1 MLQQIFLKVMD
12 MSLTASMIIAV
23 VLVVRIFL
31 KRFPKFI
38 SYMLWSVVLFRLL
51 CPAVLEFEISPVPA
65 LPPVFHEHISE
76 KDTDP
81 IEVPSGGAAVL
92 YTYGETEKE
101 IMSELG
107 QITSI
112 QFFSEGEVKAEEIS
126 WQKLFILF
134 GRYVWISGIGI
145 MLLYCVIS
153 TARIRNKV
161 SASIPF
167 EKNIYITDDII
178 SPFVMGIFNPRIYL
192 PGGLGEKEQEYI
204 ILHEKVHI
212 RRFDYI
218 IKPVAFAALCIHWFN
233 PLAWIAFALF
243 CKDMEMSCDEAV
255 INKMGEDIRADYSV
269 SLLNLSTNPHILRG
283 IPVDFGEGHTKS
295 RIKNLASFR
304 KTKKGISAVL
314 TAGVVILIICLAS
327 TRKAVVAETESDPS
341 LQSGKDQNGQLGQE
355 TQDNDFP
362 EGMVKIGENEILV
375 DYSQEDFTISLTE
388 DQVLFRMGT
397 AGSDVPQEYEDIS
410 PNMLWNPA
418 SYTVPWQSRTITIAV
433 TDSGYRIRLDYQA
446 R

>member
-23 VLVVRIFL
+23 VLIVRIFL

-81 IEVPSGGAAVL
+81 IEGSSGGTAVL
-92 YTYGETEKE
+92 YTD
-101 IMSELG
+101 ELF
-107 QITSI
+107 T
-112 QFFSEGEVKAEEIS
+112 
-126 WQKLFILF
+126 LF
-134 GRYVWISGIGI
+134 GRYVWISEIGV
-145 MLLYCVIS
+145 MFLYCVIS

-167 EKNIYITDDII
+167 EKNIYISDDIV

-192 PGGLGEKEQEYI
+192 PEGLGEKEQEYI

-233 PLAWIAFALF
+233 PLAWIAFVLF

-283 IPVDFGEGHTKS
+283 IPVDFGEGHTKD
-295 RIKNLASFR
+295 RIRNLASFR

-327 TRKAVVAETESDPS
+327 TRKVAVAETESDPS

-397 AGSDVPQEYEDIS
+397 AGSDAPQEYEDIS
-410 PNMLWNPA
+410 LNMLWNPE
-418 SYTVPWQSRTITIAV
+418 SYTVPWQSRIITIAV
-433 TDSGYRIRLDYQA
+433 TDSGYRIRLDYQP
-446 R
+446 RQR

>member
-51 CPAVLEFEISPVPA
+51 CPAVLEFEISLVPA
-65 LPPVFHEHISE
+65 STPVFYEYISE

-81 IEVPSGGAAVL
+81 IEVSSGGAAVL
-92 YTYGETEKE
+92 Y
-101 IMSELG
+101 
-107 QITSI
+107 
-112 QFFSEGEVKAEEIS
+112 AD
-126 WQKLFILF
+126 KLFILF

-167 EKNIYITDDII
+167 EKNIYITDDIV

-218 IKPVAFAALCIHWFN
+218 IKPVAFAALCIQWFN

-388 DQVLFRMGT
+388 DKVLFRMGT
-397 AGSDVPQEYEDIS
+397 AGSDAPQEYEDIS
-410 PNMLWNPA
+410 LNMLWNPA

>member
-12 MSLTASMIIAV
+12 MSLTASLIIAV

-51 CPAVLEFEISPVPA
+51 CPVVLEFEISPVPA
-65 LPPVFHEHISE
+65 LPPVFHEYISE

-81 IEVPSGGAAVL
+81 IEGSSGGATVL
-92 YTYGETEKE
+92 YTY
-101 IMSELG
+101 ELF
-107 QITSI
+107 T
-112 QFFSEGEVKAEEIS
+112 
-126 WQKLFILF
+126 LF
-134 GRYVWISGIGI
+134 GKYVWISGIGI
-145 MLLYCVIS
+145 MFLYCVIS
-153 TARIRNKV
+153 TVRIRNKV
-161 SASIPF
+161 LASIPF
-167 EKNIYITDDII
+167 GENIYITDNIA
-178 SPFVMGIFNPRIYL
+178 SPFVKGIFKPRIYL
-192 PGGLGEKEQEYI
+192 PARLGAKEQEYI

-218 IKPVAFAALCIHWFN
+218 IKPVAFAALCVHWFN
-233 PLAWIAFALF
+233 PFVWIAFVLF

-283 IPVDFGEGHTKS
+283 IPVNFGEGHTKS
-295 RIKNLASFR
+295 RIRNLASFR
-304 KTKKGISAVL
+304 KTQKGVSALL

-327 TRKAVVAETESDPS
+327 TRKTTIAETEDNGLASARKTVAAKS
-341 LQSGKDQNGQLGQE
+341 ENIQLWRIGRYLLGQLGQE

-397 AGSDVPQEYEDIS
+397 AGSDALQEYEDIS
-410 PNMLWNPA
+410 LNMLWNPE
-418 SYTVPWQSRTITIAV
+418 SYTSPWQSRTITIAV